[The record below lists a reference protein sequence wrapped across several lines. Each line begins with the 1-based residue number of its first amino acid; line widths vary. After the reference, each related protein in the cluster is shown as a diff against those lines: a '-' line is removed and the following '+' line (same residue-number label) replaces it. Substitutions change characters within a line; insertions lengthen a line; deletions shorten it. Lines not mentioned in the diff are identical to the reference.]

1 MKNPLID
8 LYLRIEDA
16 WFYYLPQKLRYLLVG
31 GFNTVFAYVFFLGL
45 LLIFPYN
52 AALVIQ
58 YFCTVNV
65 SIFTMRHYVFQ
76 STGDFKKEFLKAW
89 TVYIGIYFF
98 NAAAL
103 NFLVR
108 VCLLS
113 PPAAQAIYLT
123 VSTVLTFLLH
133 KYYSFGKKNGE

>member
-1 MKNPLID
+1 MTDFLIET
-8 LYLRIEDA
+8 YLKIEDA
-16 WFYYLPQKLRYLLVG
+16 WFRYLPQKLRYLLVG
-31 GFNTVFAYVFFLGL
+31 GFNTVFAYVFFLML

-58 YFCTVNV
+58 YFCTVNL
-65 SIFTMRHYVFQ
+65 SIFTMRHYVFR

-108 VCLLS
+108 ACLLS
-113 PPAAQAIYLT
+113 PPVAQAIYLT
-123 VSTVLTFLLH
+123 ASTVLTFLLH
-133 KYYSFGKKNGE
+133 KYYSFGKKNGD